1 MIDLR
6 PHQIILDRNIDEA
19 KKKAR
24 NVLAVSP
31 TGSGKTVLF
40 SHRVRKQDTQCS
52 LVAHRSELLGQI
64 SSTLTRFHVPH
75 RIVAP
80 PKIIKEI
87 ARSQMIRFKRS
98 SYDPNAK
105 CAVISI
111 QSLVANKKHFGEWGK
126 GVKDWITDEGHH
138 VLAKNLWGSGLEL
151 FPNAQGEL
159 YTAHSGR
166 GDGKGLGRHAAGI
179 VDALVEGPL
188 MRDLINAGYLV
199 DYKIYC
205 PPSDFNRGNLHT
217 GSSGEFLPSDVKAE
231 TRKSHVLGDVVESYI
246 KIALGKKG
254 ITFASDIED
263 AEDIAARFRARGVS
277 AAAVSSKTPLNDR
290 IKYIQQFEAVGGLM
304 QLVNVDLFGEGY
316 DVPAL
321 EVVSFARPTAS
332 FQTYLQQFG
341 RVLRTCQE
349 RGKQWGIVIDHV
361 GNVLEHG
368 LPDSYRIQTLDN
380 RPKSSSSTKDPDVM
394 PIKKCLN
401 PVCFR
406 AYEAFH
412 PVCPYCG
419 YRQPVADRSR
429 IEHIDGEIAEL
440 DPETLRLLRGEV
452 EQHLAYPN
460 ISPYMNPM
468 HAAHQRNSH
477 HELILA
483 MEILK
488 ESMMWWAGWQ
498 EFRGLTKAQC
508 QRAFYYRFGIDVMN
522 AQLLDK
528 KGAAELHFKIQD
540 HIKQIAGVKLV

>member
-1 MIDLR
+1 MVELR
-6 PHQIILDRNIDEA
+6 PHQIILDSNITEA

-24 NVLAVSP
+24 NVLAISP

-40 SHRVRKQDTQCS
+40 SHRVRKWDSQCA
-52 LVAHRSELLGQI
+52 LVAHRGELIGQI

-111 QSLVANKKHFGEWGK
+111 QSLVANKASFANWGT

-159 YTAHSGR
+159 YSAHSGR
-166 GDGKGLGRHAAGI
+166 GDGKGLGRHAHGI

-188 MRDLINAGYLV
+188 MRDLINAGFLV

-205 PPSDFNRGNLHT
+205 PPSDFNRSALNVG
-217 GSSGEFLPSDVKAE
+217 GSGEFLPSDVKAE
-231 TRKSHVLGDVVESYI
+231 TRKSHVLGDVVDSYI
-246 KIALGKKG
+246 KIAYGKKG

-263 AEDIAARFRARGVS
+263 AEDIAARFRARGIP
-277 AAAVSSKTPLNDR
+277 AAAVSSKTPMSDR
-290 IKYIQQFEAVGGLM
+290 IKYIEQFEAEGGLM

-341 RVLRTCQE
+341 RVLRTCKE
-349 RGKQWGIVIDHV
+349 RGKQWGIIIDHV

-368 LPDSYRIQTLDN
+368 LPDAYRIQTLDN
-380 RPKSSSSTKDPDVM
+380 RPKGCSGTKDPDVM

-401 PVCFR
+401 PMCFR

-412 PVCPYCG
+412 PACPYCG
-419 YRQPVADRSR
+419 FKQPIADRTR
-429 IEHIDGEIAEL
+429 IEHVDGEILEL
-440 DPETLRLLRGEV
+440 DAAFLAQLRGKV

-460 ISPYMNPM
+460 ISPYAKPE
-468 HAAHQRNSH
+468 HAAHHRNLH
-477 HELILA
+477 HEFLQA

-498 EFRGLTKAQC
+498 EFRGLTPSQC

-528 KGAAELHFKIQD
+528 KGAIDLHFKIQD
-540 HIKQIAGVKLV
+540 HIKQIAGVKIV